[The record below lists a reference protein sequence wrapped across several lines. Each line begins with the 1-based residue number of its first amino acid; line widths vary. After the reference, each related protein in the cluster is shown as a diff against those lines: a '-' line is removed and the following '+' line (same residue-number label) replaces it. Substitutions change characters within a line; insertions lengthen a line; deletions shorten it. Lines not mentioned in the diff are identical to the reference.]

1 MKALLKKMSCT
12 RKSISC
18 HVQEN
23 PFQSVCNIAKEYDAD
38 VRLKAG
44 RFDMTFL
51 SCRHNVGS
59 EYSKGEFKLGYSAD
73 LDSPSVVQTKSKLH
87 LFNRMEALCKT
98 IKYSQ
103 ASAEITKA
111 KHQKF

>member
-1 MKALLKKMSCT
+1 MSCT
-12 RKSISC
+12 TKSISC

-23 PFQSVCNIAKEYDAD
+23 PFQIVFNIAKEYDAD

-44 RFDMTFL
+44 RFDITFL
-51 SCRHNVGS
+51 SCLHNVDS
-59 EYSKGEFKLGYSAD
+59 EYGKGEFILGYSAD
-73 LDSPSVVQTKSKLH
+73 LNSPSVVQTKAKLH

-103 ASAEITKA
+103 ASAEI
-111 KHQKF
+111 